1 MNIFVHTYVEI
12 MVKWYLIFLPCYLI
26 CSRDEL
32 VAYQKEAKR
41 FLYIV
46 VTFRIF
52 ILIGRK
58 VYCVIKHIRK

>member
-1 MNIFVHTYVEI
+1 MYIFVRTYVKI
-12 MVKWYLIFLPCYLI
+12 MVTWYLIFFSCYLI
-26 CSRDEL
+26 SSRDEL
-32 VAYQKEAKR
+32 VTYQKEAKR
-41 FLYIV
+41 FLYLV